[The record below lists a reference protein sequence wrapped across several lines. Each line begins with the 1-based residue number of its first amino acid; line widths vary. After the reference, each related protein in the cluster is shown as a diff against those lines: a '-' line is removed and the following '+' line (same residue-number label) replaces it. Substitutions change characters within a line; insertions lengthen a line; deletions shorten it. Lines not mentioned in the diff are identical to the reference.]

1 MSEEINVSGADTAV
15 ENSEM
20 TAENSVE
27 GTAEETKGTSAE
39 NENEDNISTNDGESE
54 TKSENGSV
62 DNTETQESAP
72 ADEVFFENDD
82 GVKIMRSQAEDYA
95 RLGYDFRQNIEP
107 IMEKFARIAAAS
119 TKENGENF
127 ESLSEFAEF
136 MLGAIDENLRE
147 RCLEDARGDEDLA
160 NELFN
165 SRKAVRD
172 SEYNEKQER
181 RRRESEQAQSEKT
194 QKIADEFLKL
204 QKKFPEIKTYA
215 ELPQEVKTYAA
226 KNGVSLL
233 EAKLTIDYDNRIS
246 AEKAKA
252 DAENAANKTTGSQ
265 AGSSDS
271 GTDDVIAAM
280 LRGASRY

>member
-15 ENSEM
+15 ENSDIP
-20 TAENSVE
+20 AENSVE
-27 GTAEETKGTSAE
+27 GTAEENKGTSAE

-82 GVKIMRSQAEDYA
+82 GVKIMRSQAEDFA

-119 TKENGENF
+119 TKTNGESF

-136 MLGAIDENLRE
+136 MLGAMDENLKE

-165 SRKAVRD
+165 SRKALRD

-181 RRRESEQAQSEKT
+181 RRIESEQAQSEKT
-194 QKIADEFLKL
+194 QKIADQFLKL

-215 ELPQEVKTYAA
+215 DLPQEVKTYAA

-252 DAENAANKTTGSQ
+252 DAEKAANKTTGSQ

-280 LRGASRY
+280 LRGMRN